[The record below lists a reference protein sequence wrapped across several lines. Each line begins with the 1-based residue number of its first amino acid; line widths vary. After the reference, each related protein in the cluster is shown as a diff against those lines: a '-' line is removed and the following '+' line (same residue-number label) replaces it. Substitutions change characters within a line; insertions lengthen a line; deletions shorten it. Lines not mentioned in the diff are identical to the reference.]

1 MWSYGCLAR
10 LTKQSPS
17 IAGGYLLI
25 IEMTPNYFNDI
36 VDLVYEHRKRLI
48 GLFLLFVFSA
58 TFDLL
63 GLGLIAPY
71 LTLITSPDS
80 QSSIALADHIR
91 GWLPSDYPAII
102 ALGWLLVAVFAAK
115 LFSAILI
122 NYRIHEISGHI
133 DTFLRSEFLSRF
145 QSMSY
150 GQWLQR
156 NSSEYIT
163 VVNAQVPTFVNL
175 VVSPS
180 LRALSDAVIAI
191 AVLAF
196 LAYTDWRG
204 FSIIALMLGGIAF
217 AYGRFFRVR
226 LSQIGA
232 EQRILSIELITNVRH
247 AMEGIKELRVLGAE
261 SYFTKRLQR
270 NADKW
275 AQGQAKIQ
283 AISRMPRYLA
293 EFVLILFVVVTV
305 SLTWWLTGATEN
317 LTVMFGVFALGA
329 MRLIPAIS
337 GLMALGGQLRVQRN
351 MVHHL
356 AKDWRELSP
365 NPQSVHIPTVSQIE
379 PFKNLRASSIC
390 FRYPNAKADTI
401 SDLSLNL
408 DAGESIAFIGPS
420 GSGKTTLVDILLGLL
435 EPSSGEILVNGNSLK
450 QNTRWFLNHV
460 AYLPQQVFLID
471 DTLCRNIALGCEDSD
486 IETDRVLDA
495 LRQAQL
501 SDLVARLP
509 EGLDT
514 VIGDRGLR
522 LSGGERQRV
531 ALARALYFRRSIIVL
546 DEATSALDSETEREI
561 VAEINL
567 LKGKTTLIVIAHRLE
582 TVQACDKIYTVEKG
596 RITLSRDGKISKINL
611 KYSIEKE

>member
-1 MWSYGCLAR
+1 
-10 LTKQSPS
+10 
-17 IAGGYLLI
+17 
-25 IEMTPNYFNDI
+25 MTSNYFKDI
-36 VDLVYEHRKRLI
+36 IDLVSGHRKRLI

-63 GLGLIAPY
+63 GLGLMAPY

-80 QSSIALADHIR
+80 QSSIALADQIR

-115 LFSAILI
+115 LFSAILV

-133 DTFLRSEFLSRF
+133 DASLRSEFLSRF

-232 EQRILSIELITNVRH
+232 EQRILSIELITSVRH

-261 SYFTKRLQR
+261 THFTKRLQR

-275 AQGQAKIQ
+275 AQGQAKSQ

-337 GLMALGGQLRVQRN
+337 GQMALGGQLRVQRN

-365 NPQSVHIPTVSQIE
+365 NTQSVHKPAVSQSE

-420 GSGKTTLVDILLGLL
+420 GSGKTTLIDILLGLL

-450 QNTRWFLNHV
+450 QSTRWFLDHV

-471 DTLCRNIALGCEDSD
+471 DTLCRNIALGCDDSD

-501 SDLVARLP
+501 SDLLARLP
-509 EGLDT
+509 QGLDT

-531 ALARALYFRRSIIVL
+531 ALARALYFKRSIIVM

-582 TVQACDKIYTVEKG
+582 TVQACDKIYVVENG
-596 RITLSRDGKISKINL
+596 RIVLPGGSKDDAPESRTQPDN
-611 KYSIEKE
+611 